1 MKRGQKTTFLNTTK
15 KDKLVDN
22 EKLYETIKIF
32 IKDCE
37 CDPNKMS
44 KSQYEWLGKAILN
57 IIEVH
62 SLRPQF
68 KYYPYRED
76 MVQSACI
83 QVLKY
88 LGGKFTVFYEKLERK
103 VIVTG
108 KQIGRAHV

>member
-1 MKRGQKTTFLNTTK
+1 MSNKVENNTTEQKTYKKTTLLHGKVKRGQKTTFLNTTK

-62 SLRPQF
+62 
-68 KYYPYRED
+68 
-76 MVQSACI
+76 
-83 QVLKY
+83 
-88 LGGKFTVFYEKLERK
+88 
-103 VIVTG
+103 
-108 KQIGRAHV
+108 